1 MSPVHC
7 RVQGDT
13 EVCLVVLC
21 GEKPT
26 KSLLERIATNLPA
39 QLKEV
44 APDDLYEVAIP
55 APGSPA
61 PDSPAPCNTPLLQVK
76 RVIEAASLVISSSSS
91 PSLSV
96 TITLTSP
103 LMRETAEETAAAGTV
118 DPPDVKDQPHRL
130 ALLTSPLPQVLDHDR
145 CISALAELRHVKW
158 FHSRALSRHSCTVV
172 IRILRDLCLRNPTW
186 SPLDCWAIELLVEK
200 VLNSA
205 GVPLSPGDAL
215 RSAQRMDN

>member
-1 MSPVHC
+1 M
-7 RVQGDT
+7 
-13 EVCLVVLC
+13 
-21 GEKPT
+21 
-26 KSLLERIATNLPA
+26 
-39 QLKEV
+39 
-44 APDDLYEVAIP
+44 
-55 APGSPA
+55 
-61 PDSPAPCNTPLLQVK
+61 K

-118 DPPDVKDQPHRL
+118 DPPDVNDQPSGL
-130 ALLTSPLPQVLDHDR
+130 PDLPLRQVLDHDR

-215 RSAQRMDN
+215 RSAERMGHSPLYLSLPLCNFG